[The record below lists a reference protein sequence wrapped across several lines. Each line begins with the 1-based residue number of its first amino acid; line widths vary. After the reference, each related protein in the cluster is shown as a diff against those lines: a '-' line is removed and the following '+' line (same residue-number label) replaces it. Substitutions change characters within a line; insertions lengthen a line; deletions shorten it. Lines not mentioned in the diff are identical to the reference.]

1 MRMKKAFRNLKLNQ
15 KFTLAVMVIVVVPMI
30 AFSIFLYWNISGNII
45 WQAKTE
51 NANRVKENY
60 SNMQSIIEFSN
71 MSVQSFINN
80 QGLKDML
87 VRLKNDEVIS
97 AKDYLEFDRN
107 DIAMLVVIIFG
118 NCSLWRNL
126 FRHVTQAVIFVFG
139 NESHRIF

>member
-87 VRLKNDEVIS
+87 VRLKMM
-97 AKDYLEFDRN
+97 K
-107 DIAMLVVIIFG
+107 
-118 NCSLWRNL
+118 
-126 FRHVTQAVIFVFG
+126 
-139 NESHRIF
+139 